1 MTLELADQIA
11 SVTSAV
17 LGAAG
22 LVCALL
28 GLVLQRRDRERAP
41 ADPYATPP
49 APTPP
54 APAPLAGPDAGG
66 GLYVPERGEWVPDPS
81 HLPPYGGTWGST
93 AGGAQDHRQTP
104 AFEDVPPTTGRTLLV
119 VGASLLGL
127 CAVAALVGLAL

>member
-1 MTLELADQIA
+1 MTLELADQVA

-22 LVCALL
+22 LVCALV
-28 GLVLQRRDRERAP
+28 GLVLRRRDRERAP

-49 APTPP
+49 APP
-54 APAPLAGPDAGG
+54 PLAGPDAGG

-81 HLPPYGGTWGST
+81 HLPPYGG
-93 AGGAQDHRQTP
+93 APDHWQP
-104 AFEDVPPTTGRTLLV
+104 SAFEDVPPTTGRTLLV

-127 CAVAALVGLAL
+127 CAIAALVGLVL

>member
-1 MTLELADQIA
+1 MTLELADQVA

-22 LVCALL
+22 LVCALV

-41 ADPYATPP
+41 ADPYA
-49 APTPP
+49 APTAPP
-54 APAPLAGPDAGG
+54 PLAGPDAGGG

-93 AGGAQDHRQTP
+93 PDHLQP
-104 AFEDVPPTTGRTLLV
+104 SASEDVPPTTGRTLLV